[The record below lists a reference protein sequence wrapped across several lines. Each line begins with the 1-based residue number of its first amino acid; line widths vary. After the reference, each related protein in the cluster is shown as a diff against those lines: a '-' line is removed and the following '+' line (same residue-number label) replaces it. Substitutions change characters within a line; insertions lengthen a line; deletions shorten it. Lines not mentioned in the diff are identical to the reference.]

1 MNAQSRGF
9 GMEQVI
15 RIYPSLMHALVVCF
29 GSSDLFADC
38 GNRSYVGALVT
49 GPTQVLETKGARP

>member
-1 MNAQSRGF
+1 
-9 GMEQVI
+9 MEQVI